1 MWCIFHMREESGA
14 ILPANIGHLLSLLGI
29 QSSKVRYDNRLL
41 YRIKIRLGWVIGL
54 DQIVSWNV
62 EEKILDMILD
72 SDLLKY
78 PHSPTYF
85 FTNLI

>member
-1 MWCIFHMREESGA
+1 MWWIFHIRGEGGA
-14 ILPANIGHLLSLLGI
+14 ILPVNIGHLLSLLGI

-41 YRIKIRLGWVIGL
+41 YRIKIHLGWVIGS

-62 EEKILDMILD
+62 EEKILDMILG

-78 PHSPTYF
+78 PYSPTYF